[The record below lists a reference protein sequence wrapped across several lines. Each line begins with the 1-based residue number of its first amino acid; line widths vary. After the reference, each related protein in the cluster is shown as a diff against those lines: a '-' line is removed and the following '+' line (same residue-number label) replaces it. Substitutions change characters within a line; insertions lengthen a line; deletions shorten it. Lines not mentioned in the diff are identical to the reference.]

1 MFYVNKCS
9 YKFRQIHRKTQNCE
23 NTFLKNINRL
33 QLWYSLT
40 LLTLSW
46 RKPLSYRNQPID
58 LQSKSMNWFLCAASV
73 MKELN
78 PFVAMIVRVKNSN
91 IFTHLFNL
99 IRDFQG
105 RSSLPNLWFNFLSSH
120 IQSFFSRIIVK
131 KFFVRN
137 KLKGTLWF
145 EMS

>member
-1 MFYVNKCS
+1 MLYVNKCS

-23 NTFLKNINRL
+23 NTLLKNINRL
-33 QLWYSLT
+33 QLWYSWT

-46 RKPLSYRNQPID
+46 RRPLSYRNQPID
-58 LQSKSMNWFLCAASV
+58 LQIKSMDWFLYAASV

-78 PFVAMIVRVKNSN
+78 PFVATIVRVKNSN
-91 IFTHLFNL
+91 IFTHLFSL
-99 IRDFQG
+99 IRDFEG
-105 RSSLPNLWFNFLSSH
+105 RSSLPNPWFNFLSSH
-120 IQSFFSRIIVK
+120 IQSFFPRIIVK